1 MYLHIGN
8 GQTVKK
14 KRIIGI
20 FDMDTA
26 TMSKNTK
33 AFLSANQKKGKVE
46 YSDSDIPRSFI
57 LYEDEKKEKRVHLS
71 RISTSGLKAR
81 VKGGH
86 DSSSE
91 EE

>member
-1 MYLHIGN
+1 MYIHVGN

-14 KRIIGI
+14 KNIIGI

-33 AFLSANQKKGKVE
+33 SFLSSNQKKGKVE

-57 LYEDEKKEKRVHLS
+57 LYEEGKEKKIRLS
-71 RISTSGLKAR
+71 RISTTGLRAR
-81 VKGGH
+81 MDTFEGEV
-86 DSSSE
+86 
-91 EE
+91 